1 MATLLSP
8 GVAWSE
14 VDLTT
19 VVPGISTSV
28 GGIAGKFTWGPVN
41 ELTTI
46 GSEVQLVNT
55 FGSPDQNT
63 FPSFFTAASFL
74 SYAQNLLVVR
84 AAAQTDTGGTN

>member
-46 GSEVQLVNT
+46 GSEVQLVNV
-55 FGSPDQNT
+55 FGTPDQNT
-63 FPSFFTAASFL
+63 FPTFFTAASFL
-74 SYAQNLLVVR
+74 AYTQNLLEIGR
-84 AAAQTDTGGTN
+84 AHV